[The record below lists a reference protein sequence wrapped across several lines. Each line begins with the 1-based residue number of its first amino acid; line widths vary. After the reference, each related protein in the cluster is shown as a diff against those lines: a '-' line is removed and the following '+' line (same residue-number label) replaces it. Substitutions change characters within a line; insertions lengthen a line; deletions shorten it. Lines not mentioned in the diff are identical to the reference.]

1 MAKYSVSY
9 ITETLVSVN
18 LSDSRTREVE
28 ITVDA
33 TPIGHAK
40 GWANVTFLPDCA
52 IVTGVYVIPQRITE
66 EAMRNIVNTYI
77 LSKYGIDNVFDSEL
91 AYAHYF
97 NIFPELENDL
107 DF

>member
-1 MAKYSVSY
+1 MKYTANF
-9 ITETLVSVN
+9 IHENTLCN
-18 LSDSRTREVE
+18 GIDTHNRQVE
-28 ITVDA
+28 IIVDA
-33 TPIGHAK
+33 TPVGHTK

-91 AYAHYF
+91 SYAHYF
-97 NIFPELENDL
+97 NIFPELDNDNVL

>member
-1 MAKYSVSY
+1 MKFTANF

-18 LSDSRTREVE
+18 LSDSRIREVE

-52 IVTGVYVIPQRITE
+52 IITGIYVIPQRIKE
-66 EAMRNIVNTYI
+66 EAFRNIVNTYI
-77 LSKYGIDNVFDSEL
+77 FDKYALDIFDSEL
-91 AYAHYF
+91 DYAHHF